1 MITNILLWVI
11 ISILILIFIGVKDI
25 AESLYKLTD
34 KGDS

>member
-1 MITNILLWVI
+1 MMTNFLLCLILFVLN
-11 ISILILIFIGVKDI
+11 LIFIGVKDI